1 LEIFNTNNLLGREK
15 HPAYN
20 LSAFFNASSLFGIYK
35 QEVAHALNLSDD
47 TNNGS
52 LLFQCELTPRDRE
65 HIREP
70 PKDGLFMFG
79 LYLWGCS
86 SDKNAVEHGIADA
99 PTKNRDACSS
109 LPVIHLTCVSAEKA
123 AQLVAQQQ
131 AVADSTNN
139 NRAVILDVYSCP
151 VFSKRSMERRPTDVI
166 CELDLWKKITNA
178 GQTSRWAWRGI
189 CMTVK
194 PY

>member
-1 LEIFNTNNLLGREK
+1 MNLILGREK

-20 LSAFFNASSLFGIYK
+20 LSAFFHASSLFGIFK

-47 TNNGS
+47 ANNGS
-52 LLFQCELTPRDRE
+52 LMFQCELTPRDRE

-70 PKDGLFMFG
+70 PKDGLFIFG

-86 SDKNAVEHGIADA
+86 SDKNAVEHGISDA
-99 PTKNRDACSS
+99 PTKNRDACSP
-109 LPVIHLTCVSAEKA
+109 LPVIHLTCISGEKA
-123 AQLVAQQQ
+123 AQSLAQSQI
-131 AVADSTNN
+131 VPDTTISNRSTQM
-139 NRAVILDVYSCP
+139 DVYSCP
-151 VFSKRSMERRPTDVI
+151 VFYKRSIERRPTDVI
-166 CELDLWKKITNA
+166 CELDLWKKVPNT
-178 GQTSRWAWRGI
+178 GLPSRWAWRGV

>member
-1 LEIFNTNNLLGREK
+1 M
-15 HPAYN
+15 
-20 LSAFFNASSLFGIYK
+20 FGIFK
-35 QEVAHALNLSDD
+35 QEVANSINLSDD
-47 TNNGS
+47 ANYGS

-70 PKDGLFMFG
+70 PKDGLFIFG

-99 PTKNRDACSS
+99 PTRNRDACSS

-123 AQLVAQQQ
+123 AQLAIQQQ
-131 AVADSTNN
+131 AAADTTTNS
-139 NRAVILDVYSCP
+139 RTTALDIYSCP
-151 VFSKRSMERRPTDVI
+151 VFPKRSAERRSNDMI
-166 CELDLWKKITNA
+166 CELDLWKKTSNL
-178 GQTSRWAWRGI
+178 GQASRWAWRGV

>member
-1 LEIFNTNNLLGREK
+1 M
-15 HPAYN
+15 
-20 LSAFFNASSLFGIYK
+20 YK

-47 TNNGS
+47 ANNGS
-52 LLFQCELTPRDRE
+52 LVFQCELTPRDRE

-70 PKDGLFMFG
+70 PKDGLFIFG

-86 SDKNAVEHGIADA
+86 SEKNAVEHGISDA

-109 LPVIHLTCVSAEKA
+109 LPVMHLSCVSAEKA
-123 AQLVAQQQ
+123 SQSLAQLQ
-131 AVADSTNN
+131 AAADTTSTN
-139 NRAVILDVYSCP
+139 RSTATDIYPCP
-151 VFSKRSMERRPTDVI
+151 VFCKRSIERRPTDVV
-166 CELDLWKKITNA
+166 CELDLWKKTTNT
-178 GQTSRWAWRGI
+178 GVMSRWAWRGV